1 MSVFKF
7 YDFECPKEFIM
18 KATKIKNI
26 ETLSVE
32 ESGFINIMVKG
43 YITKNIW
50 GELFVYDFEPKWE
63 NDKWKPFFPEC
74 PYMLISSNYFRFIET
89 DECWYFEKNGGIANM
104 TNALKE

>member
-26 ETLSVE
+26 EILSVE

-43 YITKNIW
+43 YITKNIDRKS
-50 GELFVYDFEPKWE
+50 VV
-63 NDKWKPFFPEC
+63 
-74 PYMLISSNYFRFIET
+74 
-89 DECWYFEKNGGIANM
+89 
-104 TNALKE
+104 